1 MLRRKPA
8 PIRLKFANCIYIAF
22 LRTDNSSAPKEQLMY
37 PNTSMAY
44 RWILILL
51 GLAFFT
57 FKPCVGPSA
66 STAGLAAFTKTVKKY
81 SKAASVSNTLIGTFS
96 RSRSVATIALTEQEK
111 PEEAKKLLAQTA
123 LTLSVLDVGGGMVLP
138 GLEKIVDHV
147 KTKRE
152 FENTRRAFEHY
163 NELLELEFRRPANI
177 DQSALQ
183 RAKQALKNAF
193 KADIDKF
200 PPLSKVGKAFSKA
213 SKWLKGASVFKVLG
227 PLTDVLTIGIN
238 IWGLEIAIRDNNP
251 AGIAAASLSIAAGAV
266 GLVTFIAAVA
276 TGTAVLGPIGA
287 LVGAILGIAATL
299 IELLIGPAYDK
310 AKVQEYKER
319 LGKLENLRDACRARI
334 DWRMEA
340 LEKMGSQYSD
350 VYVNNQAACIS
361 DRGYHLKMYDVQTD
375 SKTSFY
381 ERKYVSSKPLGI
393 SEAQEEVEDGQYLCI
408 GEYNFIFSPLKPLE
422 PPFSGLG
429 KEQGWVGFDFYGKF
443 KEGTEY
449 GGLHVFVDA
458 DFISDFEVKG
468 VEIDTAKHTSRGTDS
483 STHQND
489 VISIG
494 DYKMKKSITGE
505 IHDMEV
511 KTRKGHDSLNING
524 MIGKFESSY
533 QNKLKVDLGEGGNV
547 LSFEGI
553 SKDRNDIKGVFF
565 DSKTGVVKYY
575 HGQNRNTHT
584 LGTVRNVG
592 LFSGSPFDDHVI
604 LYAADLKVVQIGG
617 RNVYEFN
624 CDDLVAT
631 DSSEPRHFQIVE
643 KSASS
648 PKINLKTTGAL
659 EIKANDVILQNKRL
673 KFFHTAGQSPRPI
686 FEVLLGTE
694 STGNLFINDAGSRP
708 INLEHINP
716 VLITGERK
724 NLNFGR
730 GERFVNYE
738 DGDKSDLL
746 FLKWPTHLIR
756 ERGVYDIHMKG
767 GTDYVVISDKYL
779 LDPSGIDGES
789 LRFRMRRGF
798 TSSEPNP
805 DQPGTFKRPIMILID
820 KPNNSR
826 YGFTVQVLDGEKIVN
841 EYGDELVDIKSF
853 LNDFDSP
860 QYINLYDKYMEV
872 TTETLNINTE
882 EED

>member
-1 MLRRKPA
+1 
-8 PIRLKFANCIYIAF
+8 
-22 LRTDNSSAPKEQLMY
+22 
-37 PNTSMAY
+37 MAY

-51 GLAFFT
+51 GLALFT
-57 FKPCVGPSA
+57 FKPCVVLSRA
-66 STAGLAAFTKTVKKY
+66 STASLAAFTKTVEKY
-81 SKAASVSNTLIGTFS
+81 SKAASVPNTLIGTYS
-96 RSRSVATIALTEQEK
+96 RSRSVAAIALLEQEK
-111 PEEAKKLLAQTA
+111 LEEAKESLAQTA
-123 LTLSVLDVGGGMVLP
+123 LTLSVLDVGGGIALP
-138 GLEKIVDHV
+138 VAEKIVDYV

-183 RAKQALKNAF
+183 RAKQALKNTF
-193 KADIDKF
+193 KADIDSF
-200 PPLSKVGKAFSKA
+200 PRLSKVGKVFSKA
-213 SKWLKGASVFKVLG
+213 SKWLKGASVFDVLG
-227 PLTDVLTIGIN
+227 PLTDALTIGLN
-238 IWGLEIAIRDNNP
+238 IWGLDIAIRDNNP
-251 AGIAAASLSIAAGAV
+251 AGIAAASLSIAAGVV
-266 GLVTFIAAVA
+266 GLSTFIAAVV

-287 LVGAILGIAATL
+287 LAGAILGIAATL
-299 IELLIGPAYDK
+299 VELLASPGYDK
-310 AKVQEYKER
+310 AAVEAYNER
-319 LGKLENLRDACRARI
+319 LGQLRNLRDACRARI
-334 DWRMEA
+334 DKRMEI
-340 LEKMGSQYSD
+340 LEKMGSPYSD

-361 DRGYHLKMYDVQTD
+361 DRGYHLEMYDVQTE

-381 ERKYVSSKPLGI
+381 ERKYVGSEPLGI
-393 SEAQEEVEDGQYLCI
+393 SEAQAEIDDGQYLCI
-408 GEYNFIFSPLKPLE
+408 GEYNFIFSPIKPLN

-429 KEQGWVGFDFYGKF
+429 KEQGWVGFGFYGKF

-449 GGLHVFVDA
+449 GGVHIFVDS

-468 VEIDTAKHTSRGTDS
+468 VEIDTAKHTPRGTDS

-494 DYKMKKSITGE
+494 DYKMKKSITGTT
-505 IHDMEV
+505 HDMEV

-533 QNKLKVDLGEGGNV
+533 QNKLKADLGEGENV
-547 LSFEGI
+547 LSFQGI

-617 RNVYEFN
+617 QNVYEFN

-631 DSSEPRHFQIVE
+631 DSSEPRQFQIVE

-648 PKINLKTTGAL
+648 PKLNLKTTGAL
-659 EIKANDVILQNKRL
+659 EIKSNDVILQNKKL
-673 KFFHTAGQSPRPI
+673 KIFDTAGQSPRPI
-686 FEVLLGTE
+686 FEVLLETA

-716 VLITGERK
+716 VLITGEK
-724 NLNFGR
+724 INLNFGP
-730 GERFVNYE
+730 GQRFVSYE

-746 FLKWPTHLIR
+746 FLKWPTHQTR
-756 ERGVYDIHMKG
+756 EKGFYGIHMKG

-789 LRFRMRRGF
+789 LRLRMRSGF

-805 DQPGTFKRPIMILID
+805 DKPGTYKKPIMISID
-820 KPNNSR
+820 KPNNFR
-826 YGFTVQVLDGEKIVN
+826 YGFTVEVLDGEKIVN
-841 EYGDELVDIKSF
+841 EYGDELVDIRSY
-853 LNDFDSP
+853 LNDYSSP
-860 QYINLYDKYMEV
+860 EYINLYDKYMEV
-872 TTETLNINTE
+872 TRKTLNIETE